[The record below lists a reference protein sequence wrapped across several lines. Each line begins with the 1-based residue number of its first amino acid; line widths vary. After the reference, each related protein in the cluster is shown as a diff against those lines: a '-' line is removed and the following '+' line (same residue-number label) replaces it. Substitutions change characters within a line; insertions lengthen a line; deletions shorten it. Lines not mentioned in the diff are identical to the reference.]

1 MVTKTRGK
9 AKEVEDGRDIR
20 EEALAVAEQQLAVD
34 RALALDRISQ
44 LGEHIRARSKS
55 GVARALADLMWLN
68 HRIDQ
73 VDGMATPL
81 WCHVCADPPEYP
93 GSTWMIWECL
103 EHAEPQLA
111 RSAKNWEQN
120 LFGGVL

>member
-1 MVTKTRGK
+1 MSTKTRTQLPDPDLK
-9 AKEVEDGRDIR
+9 AHT
-20 EEALAVAEQQLAVD
+20 LAVAEQQLAVD

-44 LGEHIRARSKS
+44 LGEHISARSKS
-55 GVARALADLMWLN
+55 GVAQCLADLMWLN

-93 GSTWMIWECL
+93 GSTWMIFECL
-103 EHAEPQLA
+103 DHAGEMLS

-120 LFGGVL
+120 LFGNVL

>member
-1 MVTKTRGK
+1 MTTKTRSVTQDPDLK
-9 AKEVEDGRDIR
+9 AH
-20 EEALAVAEQQLAVD
+20 AMAVAEQQLTID

-55 GVARALADLMWLN
+55 GVAQCLADLMWLN

-111 RSAKNWEQN
+111 RSARNWEQN

>member
-1 MVTKTRGK
+1 MGK
-9 AKEVEDGRDIR
+9 NGDLRLGPHRPTPWR
-20 EEALAVAEQQLAVD
+20 WPYSNWRTD
-34 RALALDRISQ
+34 RALALDTIAT
-44 LGEHIRARSKS
+44 LGTHITSRSKS

-111 RSAKNWEQN
+111 RSAKNWEQSLCGN
-120 LFGGVL
+120 VL

>member
-1 MVTKTRGK
+1 MSTKQRTKTP
-9 AKEVEDGRDIR
+9 EPNIR
-20 EEALAVAEQQLAVD
+20 AEAMAVAEQQLATD
-34 RALALDRISQ
+34 RTLALNTIATLGTHISS
-44 LGEHIRARSKS
+44 RSKV

-93 GSTWMIWECL
+93 GSTWMIFECL
-103 EHAEPQLA
+103 DHAGQMLS